1 MKPNT
6 FHLVS
11 LGCAKN
17 TVDSTTMGNLLTK
30 WGYTFTD
37 DPAKAE
43 VIIVN
48 TCGFIRP
55 AREEAIETINEL
67 SKTKSKKQLL
77 IAAGCMAEKFSDE
90 LKSHCKK
97 IDAFVGTRKINQ
109 ISQVIDGLRAGTSL
123 HAITP
128 QFDMD
133 RLSQYALQ
141 GSSAYLKIADG
152 CSRRCA
158 FCAIPNIKGEWHS
171 RPTEEILRDAAELDA
186 QGTKELILIAQDTT
200 SYGIDRGEKDAL
212 PKLLEQIEKAAPNI
226 PWIRILYAFPGYVS
240 DHLIDLMA
248 EDNHIL
254 PYLDIPL
261 QHAHPATLKR
271 MLRPSDMDSV
281 RRTLEYMR
289 KRMPHIAI
297 RSTFITGFPGETE
310 EEFTALYQ
318 FIETMEFDRVGVF
331 PYYSEKDTPS
341 AKYADDVPEEVKL
354 ERQEHLYLLQQ
365 EISHEVNLRYVGKTL
380 DVLIEGV
387 QEDGMLV
394 GRSYRD
400 APEIDGLVFVKGKA
414 PIGEIVP
421 VQITGTIGDYDL
433 LGTVRKR
440 SVKDNSK

>member
-17 TVDSTTMGNLLTK
+17 TVDSTTMGNLLTRA
-30 WGYTFTD
+30 GYSFEN

-43 VIIVN
+43 VLIVN

-67 SKTKSKKQLL
+67 GKTKSKKQIL

-90 LKSHCKK
+90 LKSHCRK

-109 ISQVIDGLRAGTSL
+109 ISQVIENLRSGTSL
-123 HAITP
+123 QAITP
-128 QFDMD
+128 RFDMD

-171 RPTEEILRDAAELDA
+171 RPAEEILRDAAELDE
-186 QGTKELILIAQDTT
+186 QGIKELILIAQDTT

-248 EDNHIL
+248 EENHIL

-318 FIETMEFDRVGVF
+318 FIEAMEFDRVGVF

-365 EISHEVNLRYVGKTL
+365 EISHEVNLRFVGKTL

-433 LGTVRKR
+433 LGN
-440 SVKDNSK
+440 VKKK

>member
-17 TVDSTTMGNLLTK
+17 TVDSTTMGNLLTRA
-30 WGYTFTD
+30 GYSFEN

-43 VIIVN
+43 VLIVN

-67 SKTKSKKQLL
+67 GKTKSKKQIL

-90 LKSHCKK
+90 LKLHCRK

-109 ISQVIDGLRAGTSL
+109 ISQVIENLRSGTSL
-123 HAITP
+123 QAITP
-128 QFDMD
+128 RFDMD

-171 RPTEEILRDAAELDA
+171 RPAEEILRDAAELDE
-186 QGTKELILIAQDTT
+186 QGIKELILIAQDTT

-248 EDNHIL
+248 EENHIL

-318 FIETMEFDRVGVF
+318 FIEAMEFDRVGVF

-365 EISHEVNLRYVGKTL
+365 EISHEVNLRFVGKTL

-433 LGTVRKR
+433 LGN
-440 SVKDNSK
+440 VKKK

>member
-17 TVDSTTMGNLLTK
+17 TVDSTTMGNLLAK
-30 WGYTFTD
+30 QGYTFED

-67 SKTKSKKQLL
+67 SKKKTKKQILV
-77 IAAGCMAEKFSDE
+77 AAGCMAEKFSDE
-90 LKSHCKK
+90 LKTHCKK
-97 IDAFVGTRKINQ
+97 IDAFLGTRKINQ
-109 ISQVIDGLRAGTSL
+109 ITQVLNNLKSGTSL
-123 HAITP
+123 RSITP

-141 GSSAYLKIADG
+141 GNSAYLKIADG

-158 FCAIPNIKGEWHS
+158 FCGIPNIKGEWHS
-171 RPTEEILRDAAELDA
+171 RPVEEILRDAAELDA
-186 QGTKELILIAQDTT
+186 QGIRELILIAQDTT
-200 SYGIDRGEKDAL
+200 AYGIDRGEKDAL
-212 PKLLEQIEKAAPNI
+212 PSLLEQVEKAAPNI
-226 PWIRILYAFPGYVS
+226 PWIRILYAFPGFVS

-261 QHAHPATLKR
+261 QHAHPDTLKR

-281 RRTLEYMR
+281 RKTLEYMR

-318 FIETMEFDRVGVF
+318 FIEAMEFDRVGVF

-341 AKYADDVPEEVKL
+341 AKFADDVPEEVKL

-365 EISHEVNLRYVGKTL
+365 EISHDINLRFVGKTL

-387 QEDGMLV
+387 QEDGMLI

-400 APEIDGLVFVKGKA
+400 APEIDGLVFVSGDA
-414 PIGEIVP
+414 PLGEIVP
-421 VQITGTIGDYDL
+421 VQITGTVGDYDL
-433 LGTVRKR
+433 IGSSLNK
-440 SVKDNSK
+440 K

>member
-17 TVDSTTMGNLLTK
+17 TVDSNTMGNLLTK
-30 WGYTFTD
+30 QGYIFEN
-37 DPAKAE
+37 DPSKAE

-67 SKTKSKKQLL
+67 SKKKSKKQILV
-77 IAAGCMAEKFSDE
+77 AAGCMAERFSDE
-90 LKSHCKK
+90 LKMHCKK

-109 ISQVIDGLRAGTSL
+109 ITQILNNLRSGTSL
-123 HAITP
+123 RSVTP

-133 RLSQYALQ
+133 KLSQYALQ
-141 GSSAYLKIADG
+141 GNSAYLKIADG

-158 FCAIPNIKGEWHS
+158 FCGIPNIKGDWHS
-171 RPTEEILRDAAELDA
+171 RPVEEILQDAAVLDA
-186 QGTKELILIAQDTT
+186 QGVRELILIAQDTT
-200 SYGIDRGEKDAL
+200 AYGIDRGEKDAL

-226 PWIRILYAFPGYVS
+226 PWIRILYAFPGFVS

-248 EDNHIL
+248 QDNHIL

-261 QHAHPATLKR
+261 QHAHPETLKR

-281 RRTLEYMR
+281 SKTLEYMR

-318 FIETMEFDRVGVF
+318 FIESMEFDRVGVF

-341 AKYADDVPEEVKL
+341 AKFADDVPEEVKL

-365 EISHEVNLRYVGKTL
+365 EISHDINLRFIGKTL
-380 DVLIEGV
+380 DVLIEGI

-400 APEIDGLVFVKGKA
+400 APEIDGLVFVSGDA
-414 PIGEIVP
+414 PLGEIVP
-421 VQITGTIGDYDL
+421 VQITGTVGDYDL
-433 LGTVRKR
+433 IGSAKTLDIRH
-440 SVKDNSK
+440 